1 MGVYMD
7 ESQLRPEMTVR
18 RLEVLVEEGSRNPL
32 VMSFPGWGVQWWCRI
47 LRGFLQRAVIFPLV
61 SHPYGLK
68 VVGRENL
75 EGITGPVIFASNH
88 NLGLDTRGPL
98 TSSSAST
105 IKSLISSADSP
116 GTEPRS
122 PP

>member
-1 MGVYMD
+1 MD

-61 SHPYGLK
+61 SPPYGLN

-75 EGITGPVIFASNH
+75 EGITGPCSSRPTTTLAWT
-88 NLGLDTRGPL
+88 TR
-98 TSSSAST
+98 
-105 IKSLISSADSP
+105 
-116 GTEPRS
+116 
-122 PP
+122 